1 MPSLVQGLSWE
12 AAEQL
17 SQDHNEPE
25 WLREKR
31 RAGWEAFLSLPTPDW
46 TRGIRGWWNGTLK
59 PLDFDDLLPFRPAGQ
74 AKLPA
79 SLDLNN
85 PKDISAG
92 LIVQHNS
99 EIVRLE
105 LSDEARAQGV
115 ILSSLEDAVKTHPE
129 IVRQYFMTRCV
140 PVAEDRF
147 TAVHAAFWSGGVFLY
162 VPEGVVVEQP
172 FRSVFY
178 TDQTQAA
185 MFTHTL
191 IVTEANTKVGLI
203 EEHHSNGQAG
213 DPSSLD
219 SGVTEIFVGEGSKVD
234 YYNPQEYGENVSSI
248 LVKRSMV
255 GKYGVQ
261 RWVVATLGGND
272 SRLTLESVLEGE
284 GAHSET
290 TGLSFPIHQ
299 QRFDTQFRQ
308 LHTVKHT
315 TANSVFKQV
324 LNDDA
329 QLGFRGGIRTLKPA
343 QHTDSFLQ
351 VHTLYLNDASKAD
364 ILPYL
369 DVDANDVRCA
379 HGATTGMIDKEQIFY
394 LQSRGLS
401 WAEAEELI
409 VAGFFEEG
417 IQRIPLESV
426 QERLRESILVK
437 LDNVR

>member
-12 AAEQL
+12 AAAQL

-59 PLDFDDLLPFRPAGQ
+59 PLNFNELLPFTPAGPGE
-74 AKLPA
+74 LPA
-79 SLDLNN
+79 TLGLNN
-85 PKDISAG
+85 PKDLSAG

-99 EIVRLE
+99 QTVRLE
-105 LSDEARAQGV
+105 LSETARSQGV
-115 ILSSLEDAVKTHPE
+115 VLSSLEEAVKTHPE

-140 PVAEDRF
+140 PVDEDRF

-162 VPEGVVVEQP
+162 VPANVVVEQP
-172 FRSVFY
+172 FRSIFY

-191 IVTEANTKVGLI
+191 IVTEANAKVRLI

-213 DPSSLD
+213 DPSVLD
-219 SGVTEIFVGEGSKVD
+219 SGVTEIFVGEGSNVE
-234 YYNPQEYGENVSSI
+234 YYNPQEYGENVSTI
-248 LVKRSMV
+248 AVKRSMI

-261 RWVVATLGGND
+261 RWIVATLGGDD

-290 TGLSFPIHQ
+290 TGLAFSIHKQ
-299 QRFDTQFRQ
+299 HFDTQFRQ
-308 LHTVKHT
+308 LHVTPHT

-329 QLGFRGGIRTLKPA
+329 QLGFRGGIRTLKKA

-379 HGATTGMIDKEQIFY
+379 HGATTGMIDKDQIFY

-401 WAEAEELI
+401 WREAEEMI

-437 LDNVR
+437 LD